1 MTEIPRFLRN
11 ATAFATVAV
20 MAPIF
25 HPGLASAQEDI
36 PFNVDD
42 VQKQLNVEHN
52 VDFDIFKATDRPVV
66 VKIFSRCKEDPPSFT
81 IEFSQRGVR
90 PGQRVNFGI
99 AYDLEVSAG
108 VTSRRLRVLSETAPK
123 NHDPIYPIIVST
135 DVGPGWYGLFD
146 DPESQNLGMATK
158 KGVRLNA
165 VCYFQTISRDLKI

>member
-1 MTEIPRFLRN
+1 MTEIPRFLRK
-11 ATAFATVAV
+11 AAAFATVVV

-52 VDFDIFKATDRPVV
+52 VDFDTFTATDRPVV
-66 VKIFSRCKEDPPSFT
+66 VNIFSRCKEDPPSFT

-90 PGQRVNFGI
+90 PGQKVNFGVV
-99 AYDLEVSAG
+99 YDLEVSAG
-108 VTSRRLRVLSETAPK
+108 VISRRLRVLSETAPK
-123 NHDPIYPIIVST
+123 NHDPIYPLRVST

-146 DPESQNLGMATK
+146 DHESQNLGIATI
-158 KGVRLNA
+158 KGV
-165 VCYFQTISRDLKI
+165 QLKCRQPFPED